1 MRSAMLWIVLLAV
14 VVTRPAV
21 AQQAATAGSPQS
33 ITADQVRAWIEAYK
47 GAHPGNKGKDWDIN
61 AKSPA
66 QIAAD
71 PAARQL
77 LSICG
82 NNQRPVI
89 PLMAWEYGGAD
100 HQWIK
105 PQASAL
111 VYCVHTPV
119 KTPSANWQYDA
130 ARELITADVSV
141 RFPEQ
146 NPCGNQQGARQ
157 VTGCIG
163 HDSNFE
169 ILVDTAS
176 INDGHD
182 VGLSLASASTKLR
195 LILPDGNKV
204 DLWFDQ

>member
-1 MRSAMLWIVLLAV
+1 MRSAMLWTVLVAV
-14 VVTRPAV
+14 VVTQPAV
-21 AQQAATAGSPQS
+21 AQQAATAGNPQS
-33 ITADQVRAWIEAYK
+33 VTAAQVRAWIESYK

-61 AKSPA
+61 AKSPEE
-66 QIAAD
+66 IAAD
-71 PAARQL
+71 AAARQL

-82 NNQRPVI
+82 ANQRPVI

-100 HQWIK
+100 HQWIN
-105 PQASAL
+105 PHASAL
-111 VYCVHTPV
+111 VYCVPTPV
-119 KTPSANWQYDA
+119 KNGSAHWHYDA
-130 ARELITADVSV
+130 ARELVTADVSV

-146 NPCGNQQGARQ
+146 NPCRNQQGAKQ
-157 VTGCIG
+157 VAGCIG

-176 INDGHD
+176 INDGQD